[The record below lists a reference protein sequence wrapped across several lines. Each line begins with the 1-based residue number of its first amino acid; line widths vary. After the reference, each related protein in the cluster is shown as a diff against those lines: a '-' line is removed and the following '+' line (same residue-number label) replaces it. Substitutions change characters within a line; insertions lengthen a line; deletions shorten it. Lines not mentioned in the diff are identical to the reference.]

1 MVKHVLLS
9 LLGAVILF
17 FWGFIGHVAIGLYDP
32 HFNHFEQEAEVAA
45 VLEAHARGAGIH
57 YFPAEPAR
65 DGSQAEALINYVPAG
80 ERSGF
85 GSMVGRDLLIGAV
98 TTFIV
103 LLLVG
108 GGQAGGYW
116 PRVGRFTLA
125 GLAMAL
131 FIHGY
136 YWIWFDFPLGYFLTA
151 LADTVM
157 AWTLVGLGLA
167 AFLRPP
173 ARPG

>member
-32 HFNHFEQEAEVAA
+32 HFNHFEQEADVAA
-45 VLEAHARGAGIH
+45 ILETHARGAGIH

-80 ERSGF
+80 QRSGF
-85 GSMVGRDLLIGAV
+85 GSMVGRDLLLGAV

-103 LLLVG
+103 LLLAG

-116 PRVGRFTLA
+116 PRVGRFILA
-125 GLAMAL
+125 GLAMGL
-131 FIHGY
+131 FVHGY
-136 YWIWFDFPLGYFLTA
+136 YWIWFDFPVGYFLTA
-151 LADTVM
+151 LADTVI
-157 AWTLVGLGLA
+157 AWSLVGLVLA
-167 AFLRPP
+167 AFLRQPV
-173 ARPG
+173 R